1 MGLYGAARA
10 AEMAGEQAKARGY
23 YEQLV
28 ALGEMADSDRAEL
41 AVAQAF
47 LAQ

>member
-1 MGLYGAARA
+1 M
-10 AEMAGEQAKARGY
+10 EKAHSY

-28 ALGEMADSDRAEL
+28 ALGEMADSDRPEL
-41 AVAQAF
+41 AAAQAF